1 MAARGISI
9 HKYPV
14 HFFLGC
20 VAPHPL
26 QNADSKR
33 RWQPTNIRKKRYKT
47 FLFETKRKRLRGE
60 ERRREGLKE
69 IGAGFYLCERFEVPL
84 LGHQAKFIISAAI
97 IVLYIHSFYPK
108 TALEV

>member
-47 FLFETKRKRLRGE
+47 FLFETKRERKKKREKERQRKKKKKKKEKKRKLTKQKTKRL
-60 ERRREGLKE
+60 
-69 IGAGFYLCERFEVPL
+69 
-84 LGHQAKFIISAAI
+84 
-97 IVLYIHSFYPK
+97 
-108 TALEV
+108 